1 MYLGFVLI
9 RYEEVTDAET
19 TASKEEFSAS
29 NSQEEGAPG
38 LVRRQD
44 FLGESVAQSLYCV
57 FCEKEWV
64 RQGTQV

>member
-1 MYLGFVLI
+1 MDLGFVFI
-9 RYEEVTDAET
+9 RCDEVTDAET
-19 TASKEEFSAS
+19 IASKEEFSTY

-38 LVRRQD
+38 LVRRQNL
-44 FLGESVAQSLYCV
+44 LGESMVQSLYCV